1 MILKLFDQ
9 FYLRS
14 DERFKDDKEPC
25 EIFAIALKVEEI
37 GTTVSTYREKAMQ
50 LRKLNALISSKR
62 APEFY
67 SEVVPM
73 YCFGK
78 YYFILYLITY
88 IFLV

>member
-14 DERFKDDKEPC
+14 EEKFNDKEPC
-25 EIFAIALKVEEI
+25 EIFAIALKVEEMS
-37 GTTVSTYREKAMQ
+37 TTISTYREKAMH

-62 APEFY
+62 VPEFY
-67 SEVVPM
+67 SEVVPL

-78 YYFILYLITY
+78 YLLINLILY
-88 IFLV
+88 